1 MYSLLRILE
10 EMKIGPKEVSLDE
23 WADEVMRDEV
33 KLLLLSKIILWIAT
47 YMNNLDKN
55 KKQRIRQ

>member
-55 KKQRIRQ
+55 KKQWIRQ

>member
-33 KLLLLSKIILWIAT
+33 KLLLLSKIILWIST

>member
-33 KLLLLSKIILWIAT
+33 KLLLLSKIILWIST

-55 KKQRIRQ
+55 KKQWIRQ

>member
-10 EMKIGPKEVSLDE
+10 EMKIGPKEVSFDE